1 MNLTCPHCQ
10 TVFEV
15 DQNHYADLLQQVKTA
30 EFDREIERR
39 SRELDTQHKSR
50 EEVLRLKLE
59 AESKRLI
66 DAEERRNSDLVAEI
80 NRLKDQISGFE
91 ATKKAELTQAELS
104 SQRQLDNV
112 KAEKDREIAA
122 LQSRLDMAEAQQLL
136 KLQEEKSK
144 AQERLA
150 ELELTVSRLNATLE
164 NEKNMAKNAELELKK
179 NHEVLLKAKDEEI
192 DRLKDMKSRL
202 STKMLGESL
211 EQHCDIL
218 FKEAR
223 SNGLFPGSTFEKDN
237 DVAEGSKGDFI
248 FRDFIDG
255 EECISIMFE
264 MKTEMDSTATKHKN
278 EDFFAKLDKDRT
290 AKKCEYAVLV
300 TTLEAENELYNRG
313 IVDVSYAYDKMFVIR
328 PQFFI
333 PIISLLSRAHKR
345 SAGEIITLREKV
357 KKAEATSIDIT
368 NFEEKIGKFKSTFV
382 GHVEAHLKKHNDA
395 MEAIDKAIADAEK
408 QIRNLQKIK
417 GLFED
422 SLKKLQAANND
433 IEDKLTIKRLTHGN
447 PTMRAKFT
455 DPRK

>member
-15 DQNHYADLLQQVKTA
+15 DQNHYADLLQQVKTI

-39 SRELDTQHKSR
+39 MKELDTQHKSR

-66 DAEERRNSDLVAEI
+66 DAGERRNSDLMAEI
-80 NRLKDQISGFE
+80 NRLKDQVSGFE

-150 ELELTVSRLNATLE
+150 ELELTVSRLNASLE
-164 NEKNMAKNAELELKK
+164 NEKAMAKNAELELKK
-179 NHEVLLKAKDEEI
+179 NHEVLIKAKDEEI

-345 SAGEIITLREKV
+345 SAGEIISLRQQV

-395 MEAIDKAIADAEK
+395 MDAIDKAIADAEK

-422 SLKKLQAANND
+422 SLKKLQAANSD

-447 PTMRAKFT
+447 PTMRSKFSE
-455 DPRK
+455 PRK

>member
-39 SRELDTQHKSR
+39 MKELDTQHKSR

-66 DAEERRNSDLVAEI
+66 DAGERRNSDLMAEI

-150 ELELTVSRLNATLE
+150 ELELTVSRLNASLE
-164 NEKNMAKNAELELKK
+164 NEKAMAKNAELELKK
-179 NHEVLLKAKDEEI
+179 NHEVLIKAKDEEI

-345 SAGEIITLREKV
+345 SAGEIISLRQQV

-395 MEAIDKAIADAEK
+395 MDAIDKAIADAEK

-422 SLKKLQAANND
+422 SLKKLQAANSD

-447 PTMRAKFT
+447 LTMRSKFSE
-455 DPRK
+455 PRK

>member
-30 EFDREIERR
+30 EFEREIERR
-39 SRELDTQHKSR
+39 MKELESHHKDR
-50 EEVLRLKLE
+50 EEVLKLKLE

-66 DAEERRNSDLVAEI
+66 DAEERRNSDLAAEVR
-80 NRLKDQISGFE
+80 RLKDQLAGFD
-91 ATKKAELTQAELS
+91 AAKKAELSQAELS
-104 SQRQLDNV
+104 SQRQIDNI

-122 LQSRLDMAEAQQLL
+122 LQSKLDMAEAQQLL
-136 KLQEEKSK
+136 KLQDEKAK
-144 AQERLA
+144 AQEKLS
-150 ELELTVSRLNATLE
+150 ELELTVSKLNATLE
-164 NEKNMAKNAELELKK
+164 NEKTMAKNAELELKK
-179 NHEVLLKAKDEEI
+179 THEVLLKAKDEEI
-192 DRLKDMKSRL
+192 DRLKEMKSRL

-223 SNGLFPGSTFEKDN
+223 SNGLFVGSTFEKDN
-237 DVAEGSKGDFI
+237 DASEGSKGDFI
-248 FRDFIDG
+248 FRDYIG
-255 EECISIMFE
+255 EKECLSIMFE

-300 TTLEAENELYNRG
+300 TTLEADNELYNRG
-313 IVDVSYAYDKMFVIR
+313 IVDVSYAYDRMFVIR

-345 SAGEIITLREKV
+345 SAGEIISLRQQVE
-357 KKAEATSIDIT
+357 KAEATSVDIT
-368 NFEEKIGKFKSTFV
+368 NFETKIEKFKTTFV

-395 MEAIDKAIADAEK
+395 MEAIDKAIAAAEK
-408 QIRNLQKIK
+408 QIENLRKVK
-417 GLFED
+417 TTFED
-422 SLKKLQAANND
+422 SLKKLQAANTD
-433 IEDKLTIKRLTHGN
+433 IEEKLTIKKLTHGN
-447 PTMRAKFT
+447 PTMRAKFS
-455 DPRK
+455 DPGK

>member
-30 EFDREIERR
+30 EFEREIERR
-39 SRELDTQHKSR
+39 MKELESHHKDR
-50 EEVLRLKLE
+50 EEVLKLKLE

-66 DAEERRNSDLVAEI
+66 DAEERRNSDLAAEVR
-80 NRLKDQISGFE
+80 RLKDQLAGFD
-91 ATKKAELTQAELS
+91 AAKKAELSQAELS
-104 SQRQLDNV
+104 SQRQIDNI

-122 LQSRLDMAEAQQLL
+122 LQSKLDMAEAQQLL
-136 KLQEEKSK
+136 KLQDEKAK
-144 AQERLA
+144 AQEKLS
-150 ELELTVSRLNATLE
+150 ELELTVSKLNATLE
-164 NEKNMAKNAELELKK
+164 NEKTMAKNAELELKK
-179 NHEVLLKAKDEEI
+179 THEVLLKAKDEEI
-192 DRLKDMKSRL
+192 DRLKEMKSRL

-223 SNGLFPGSTFEKDN
+223 SNGLFVGSTFEKDN
-237 DVAEGSKGDFI
+237 DASEGSKGDFI
-248 FRDFIDG
+248 FRDYIG
-255 EECISIMFE
+255 EKECLSIMFE

-300 TTLEAENELYNRG
+300 TTLEADNELYNRG

-345 SAGEIITLREKV
+345 SAGEIISLRQQVE
-357 KKAEATSIDIT
+357 KAEATSVDIT
-368 NFEEKIGKFKSTFV
+368 NFETKIEKFKTTFV

-395 MEAIDKAIADAEK
+395 MEAIDKAIAAAEK
-408 QIRNLQKIK
+408 QIENLRKVK
-417 GLFED
+417 TTFED
-422 SLKKLQAANND
+422 SLKKLQAANTD
-433 IEDKLTIKRLTHGN
+433 IEEKLTIKKLTHGN
-447 PTMRAKFT
+447 PTMRAKFS
-455 DPRK
+455 DPGK

>member
-15 DQNHYADLLQQVKTA
+15 DQNHYADLLQQVKTI

-39 SRELDTQHKSR
+39 MKELDTQHKSR

-66 DAEERRNSDLVAEI
+66 DAGERRNSDLMAEI

-150 ELELTVSRLNATLE
+150 ELELTVSRLNASLE
-164 NEKNMAKNAELELKK
+164 NEKAMAKNAELELKK
-179 NHEVLLKAKDEEI
+179 NHEVLIKAKDEEI

-223 SNGLFPGSTFEKDN
+223 SNGLFPGSTFDKDN

-345 SAGEIITLREKV
+345 SAGEIISLRQQV

-395 MEAIDKAIADAEK
+395 MDAIDKAIADAEK

-422 SLKKLQAANND
+422 SLKKLQAANSD

-447 PTMRAKFT
+447 PTMRSKFSA
-455 DPRK
+455 PRK

>member
-39 SRELDTQHKSR
+39 MKELDTQHKSR

-66 DAEERRNSDLVAEI
+66 DAGERRNSDLMAEI

-150 ELELTVSRLNATLE
+150 ELELTVSRLNASLE
-164 NEKNMAKNAELELKK
+164 NEKAMAKNAELELKK
-179 NHEVLLKAKDEEI
+179 NHEVLIKAKDEEI

-223 SNGLFPGSTFEKDN
+223 SNGLFPGSTFDKDN

-345 SAGEIITLREKV
+345 SAGEIISLRQQV

-395 MEAIDKAIADAEK
+395 MDAIDKAIADAEK

-422 SLKKLQAANND
+422 SLKKLQAANSD

-447 PTMRAKFT
+447 PTMRAKFS
-455 DPRK
+455 DPCK